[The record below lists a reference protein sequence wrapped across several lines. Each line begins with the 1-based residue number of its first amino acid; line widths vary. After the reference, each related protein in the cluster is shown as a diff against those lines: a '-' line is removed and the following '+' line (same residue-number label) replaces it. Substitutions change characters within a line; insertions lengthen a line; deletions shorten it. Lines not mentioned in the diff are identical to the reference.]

1 MVGPY
6 LATNSPHE
14 RHSSSASA
22 EYVEPVPFTLAHP
35 LAVLPCRRFLPL
47 PALIAGSVAP
57 DVVYYLPI
65 PVSGSTTH
73 SPLGVLGWD
82 LVIGLAL
89 LSAFRLS
96 AGPDAALLPYRL
108 VLSAPVHR
116 GARHRASSTILALV
130 VGATTHIV
138 WDSFTQTAGF
148 AVEHCELLRAPILE
162 PHKTYN
168 MLGYASSLVG
178 TAVLAYLLVR
188 RTRRHPPTMP
198 APWRRAVLTI
208 LLLAPVAAA
217 ASAVDDPD
225 TRTSTYDL
233 IRHTIVGAAQG
244 LGITWTIYL
253 LLWHVTTAV
262 SARTDESTDQ
272 RDDTNRRAPGM
283 MDECGSASPDT

>member
-1 MVGPY
+1 M
-6 LATNSPHE
+6 
-14 RHSSSASA
+14 
-22 EYVEPVPFTLAHP
+22 PFTLAHP
-35 LAVLPCRRFLPL
+35 LAVLPFRRFLPL

-96 AGPDAALLPYRL
+96 AGPAAALLPYRV
-108 VLSAPVHR
+108 VLPAPVHC
-116 GARHRASSTILALV
+116 GAWHRASSTIIALV
-130 VGATTHIV
+130 LGATTHIV
-138 WDSFTQTAGF
+138 WDSFTQTGGF
-148 AVEHCELLRAPILE
+148 AVQHWDLLRAPVLE
-162 PHKTYN
+162 PHKAYN
-168 MLGYASSLVG
+168 VLGYASSLVG
-178 TAVLAYLLVR
+178 MAVLAYVLVR

-198 APWRRAVLTI
+198 APWRRAVLTV

-244 LGITWTIYL
+244 LVITWTISL

-262 SARTDESTDQ
+262 SSRADESTDQ
-272 RDDTNRRAPGM
+272 RAATNRHPPGM
-283 MDECGSASPDT
+283 MGECGSASPDT

>member
-1 MVGPY
+1 MGTCV
-6 LATNSPHE
+6 ATNSPHE

-35 LAVLPCRRFLPL
+35 LAVLPCRRFLTL

-57 DVVYYLPI
+57 DAVYYLPI

-96 AGPDAALLPYRL
+96 AGPAAALLPYR
-108 VLSAPVHR
+108 VALSAPVHR
-116 GARHRASSTILALV
+116 GAWHRASSTIIALV

-138 WDSFTQTAGF
+138 WDSFTQTGGF
-148 AVEHCELLRAPILE
+148 AVQQWELLRAPILE
-162 PHKTYN
+162 PHKAYN
-168 MLGYASSLVG
+168 VLGYASSLVG
-178 TAVLAYLLVR
+178 TAALACVLAR
-188 RTRRHPPTMP
+188 RTRRHPPTLR

-208 LLLAPVAAA
+208 LLLTPVAAA
-217 ASAVDDPD
+217 GSAAVDPV

-253 LLWHVTTAV
+253 LLWHVMTVASSRADTATDRHGDA
-262 SARTDESTDQ
+262 SRRT
-272 RDDTNRRAPGM
+272 PGM